1 MLIETERL
9 TKHYRL
15 GTHEVHALR
24 GVSVSID
31 GGEFVAIRGPS
42 GSGKSTFMN
51 LVGCLDRPT
60 SGRYRLDGRDV
71 AGLSRRELAAVRN
84 TTIGFVFQNF
94 NLLPRVTALE
104 NVELPLLYAGLG
116 GRERVRRSMDALAEV
131 RLAERAGHF
140 PNQLS
145 GGEQQRVA
153 VARALAARPRV
164 LLADEP
170 TGNLDTR
177 TSLEIL
183 ALLQELNARHGL
195 TVVLVTH
202 EEDIAACARRVLFFR
217 DGHLLEDRK
226 AATAVDAASRL
237 RALPPDEEDAA

>member
-1 MLIETERL
+1 
-9 TKHYRL
+9 
-15 GTHEVHALR
+15 
-24 GVSVSID
+24 
-31 GGEFVAIRGPS
+31 
-42 GSGKSTFMN
+42 
-51 LVGCLDRPT
+51 
-60 SGRYRLDGRDV
+60 
-71 AGLSRRELAAVRN
+71 
-84 TTIGFVFQNF
+84 
-94 NLLPRVTALE
+94 
-104 NVELPLLYAGLG
+104 
-116 GRERVRRSMDALAEV
+116 
-131 RLAERAGHF
+131 
-140 PNQLS
+140 
-145 GGEQQRVA
+145 
-153 VARALAARPRV
+153 V